1 METKGNE
8 IVIKTS
14 NIEEMKGKFLA
25 ERLLRTWAEDFV
37 DEDTGETVSI
47 DRNEVIL
54 EKGTLLADK
63 ELSEVNFFLQSGD
76 IKTVSVSNQERGC
89 NLVNGNAAVWTAKI
103 KLNGKNKTIYL
114 YANSVQSATN
124 ICIDYVEQKYVGN
137 FKFISI
143 KEIDYS
149 NLISLDMK
157 EEDASEEN
165 DYYKTEV
172 EVTYENDEPTN
183 QVYII
188 NASNAEKA
196 KTSIIDFITI
206 NNEKRDEKTAFY
218 VTIISAKTIP
228 CDDIIDVEFSK
239 EYLIE

>member
-1 METKGNE
+1 METKSNE

-14 NIEEMKGKFLA
+14 KLEEMKGKYLA

-37 DEDTGETVSI
+37 DQDTSEVVSI
-47 DRNEVIL
+47 ERNEIIL
-54 EKGTLLADK
+54 EKGTLLEGK
-63 ELSEVNFFLQSGD
+63 ELTEVNFFLQSGD
-76 IKTVSVSNQERGC
+76 VKSVSVSNQERGC
-89 NLVNGNAAVWTAKI
+89 SLVYGNSAVWMAKI

-137 FKFISI
+137 FKFIGI

-149 NLISLDMK
+149 TLISLDMK

-172 EVTYENDEPTN
+172 EVTYENDEPIN
-183 QVYII
+183 EVYII

-206 NNEKRDEKTAFY
+206 NNEKKNESTPFY

-228 CDDIIDVEFSK
+228 CDDIIDVDFSK
-239 EYLIE
+239 SYLIE